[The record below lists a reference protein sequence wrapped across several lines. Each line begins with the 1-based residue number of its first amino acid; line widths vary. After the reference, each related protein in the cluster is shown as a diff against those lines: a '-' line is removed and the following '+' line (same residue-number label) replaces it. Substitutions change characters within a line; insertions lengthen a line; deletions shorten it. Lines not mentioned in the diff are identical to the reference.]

1 MPIIDIEVNMS
12 QNNAFC
18 LIILKHLSL
27 KTNVVSVQQR
37 KISVKTWG
45 TSKEVLKIIIVI
57 SQANKSS

>member
-37 KISVKTWG
+37 KISVKT
-45 TSKEVLKIIIVI
+45 
-57 SQANKSS
+57 